1 MSSRTLGIRKF
12 DRILLASS
20 IEMIVDI
27 LIGLID
33 SAVTGHVIGMAGL
46 SAMNVIAP
54 ALGFTVFT
62 ENLFSVGTSMLYA
75 KHTGEYQREASERVF
90 GMGLGLSTLVG
101 VLTFGAVTLF
111 LPAYLDA
118 MGVYGQVREYITIY
132 MSFLRFELLLSPI
145 YEVLNLLITTD
156 GDEFLSMAAE
166 IARPLLNIALSIWL
180 GRRYGMSGIGIGTL
194 VSTVVAFTILTFHFL
209 SKRRSLRPKPWFSWA
224 DLRSMLVFGW
234 NDSAMFFVLP
244 ALFFVVTKLVVLRY
258 GETCL
263 PVLTVLY
270 AIIEITGVFEA
281 TGEGMRAI
289 MPIYIGDRNN
299 LAILRLTKHSRRIN
313 QIFGFMFSAVLLVSA
328 DWIPLA
334 FDIDDPQLLTLCA
347 RGIRLYAIACPALS
361 EIALVNSFYLN
372 TGRPGI
378 AVLETLLA
386 QLICPLVLVVP
397 LIFLLGLNGI
407 FIGFAAS
414 AYLAL
419 LILGVVIYSRFG
431 KASFPYCLEGNN
443 YPMLNEEIAL
453 DDECVMAF
461 VNRVD
466 AFLLKNGVPNKT
478 TVLAEL
484 ACEEYLLFTKDRNNG
499 KQVEAECC
507 VRIEPDSVVF
517 SIWDTGEVFDLT
529 DENAVPNSVRAYV
542 VASLMERQAGKK
554 HMVATS
560 FNRNSFSFPITDMN
574 ISVCQNAGVT
584 LTTPTAPA

>member
-12 DRILLASS
+12 DRILLASA
-20 IEMIVDI
+20 IEMIVGI

-33 SAVTGHVIGMAGL
+33 SAVTGHVIGMTGL

-75 KHTGEYQREASERVF
+75 KHTGEYQREASEQVS

-101 VLTFGAVTLF
+101 VLTFAVATLL
-111 LPAYLDA
+111 LPAYLNA
-118 MGVYGQVREYITIY
+118 MGVQGQVREYVMIY

-156 GDEFLSMAAE
+156 GAEFLSMTSN
-166 IARPLLNIALSIWL
+166 IARPLLNIVLSIWL
-180 GRRYGMSGIGIGTL
+180 GRRYGMSGIGVGTL
-194 VSTVVAFTILTFHFL
+194 VSTVVAFAILALHFL
-209 SKRRSLRPKPWFSWA
+209 SKRNSLKPKFWFSWRY
-224 DLRSMLVFGW
+224 LRSMLIFGW

-244 ALFFVVTKLVVLRY
+244 ALFFVVTKLVILRFGDVY
-258 GETCL
+258 L

-270 AIIEITGVFEA
+270 AIIEITGVFES
-281 TGEGMRAI
+281 TGEAMRAI
-289 MPIYIGDRNN
+289 MPIYIGDKNN
-299 LAILRLTKHSRRIN
+299 RAVLRLTKHSRRIN
-313 QIFGFMFSAVLLVSA
+313 QVFGILFSAVLLVSA
-328 DWIPLA
+328 KWIPLA

-347 RGIRLYAIACPALS
+347 RGIRLYAIACPVLS

-386 QLICPLVLVVP
+386 QLICPLALVIP
-397 LIFLLGLNGI
+397 LIFLLGMEGI
-407 FIGFAAS
+407 FIGFSAS

-419 LILGVVIYSRFG
+419 LILGAVIYKRYG
-431 KASFPYCLEGNN
+431 RASFPYCLETND
-443 YPMLNEEIAL
+443 YPMLDEEIAL

-466 AFLLKNGVPNKT
+466 GFLQKNGVPKKT
-478 TVLAEL
+478 SVLVEL
-484 ACEEYLLFTKDRNNG
+484 ACEEYLLFTKDQNKG
-499 KQVEAECC
+499 KRVEAECC
-507 VRIEPDSVVF
+507 LRVEPDSVAF

-542 VASLMERQAGKK
+542 VASLMEQQAGKK

-560 FNRNSFSFPITDMN
+560 FNRNSFSFPSPDALN
-574 ISVCQNAGVT
+574 
-584 LTTPTAPA
+584 

>member
-12 DRILLASS
+12 DRILLASA
-20 IEMIVDI
+20 IEMIVGI

-33 SAVTGHVIGMAGL
+33 SAVTGHVIGMVGL

-62 ENLFSVGTSMLYA
+62 ENLFSVGRSMLYA
-75 KHTGEYQREASERVF
+75 KRTGEYRQEAAEQVF
-90 GMGLGLSTLVG
+90 GMGLELSTLIG
-101 VLTFGAVTLF
+101 VLTFAAATLF

-118 MGVYGQVREYITIY
+118 MGVQGKVREYAMIY
-132 MSFLRFELLLSPI
+132 MAFLRFELLLSPI

-156 GDEFLSMAAE
+156 GDEFLSMTSN
-166 IARPLLNIALSIWL
+166 IARPLLNIALSVWL

-194 VSTVVAFTILTFHFL
+194 VSTIVAFAILMLHFL
-209 SKRRSLRPKPWFSWA
+209 SKRSSLRPMHWFSWA
-224 DLRSMLVFGW
+224 DLRSMLLFGW

-258 GETCL
+258 GEAYL

-299 LAILRLTKHSRRIN
+299 RAVLRLTKHSRRIN
-313 QIFGFMFSAVLLVSA
+313 QIFGFLFGAVLLVA
-328 DWIPLA
+328 AEWIPLA
-334 FDIDDPQLLTLCA
+334 FDIDDPQLLALCA
-347 RGIRLYAIACPALS
+347 RGIRLYAIACPVLS

-372 TGRPGI
+372 TDRPGI

-386 QLICPLVLVVP
+386 QLLCPLALVVP
-397 LIFLLGLNGI
+397 LIFLLGMDGI
-407 FIGFAAS
+407 FIGFAVS

-419 LILGVVIYSRFG
+419 LILGAVIYGRFG
-431 KASFPYCLEGNN
+431 RASFPYCLEDND
-443 YPMLNEEIAL
+443 YPMLDEEIVL

-461 VNRVD
+461 VGHVEG
-466 AFLLKNGVPNKT
+466 FLQQNGVPKKT
-478 TVLAEL
+478 TVFVEL
-484 ACEEYLLFTKDRNNG
+484 ACEEYLLLTMERNKG
-499 KQVEAECC
+499 QRVEAECC
-507 VRIEPDSVVF
+507 VRVEPDRVVL
-517 SIWDTGEVFDLT
+517 SIWDSGEVFDIT

-542 VASLMERQAGKK
+542 VASLMERQPLKK

-560 FNRNSFSFPITDMN
+560 FNRNSFSFPIPDT
-574 ISVCQNAGVT
+574 QNEFGEQY
-584 LTTPTAPA
+584 